1 MNGQGK
7 FFERAYDLADAEQT
21 RRLYDEWAA
30 SYDEELRAAGYASP
44 ARTAAAMA
52 AAVAD
57 RSAPLLDLGC
67 GSGLS
72 GEAFRAAGFTLIDGT
87 DFSAEMLA
95 VAASKG
101 VYRELFQG
109 DLNTPIPARPGSY
122 ANAAA
127 VGVFSP
133 THAPAAMIDAVVA
146 LLPPGGCFGFSLN
159 DHALAEP
166 VYEER
171 IGDLV
176 DGGAVEVVSGEY
188 GDHLPQIGL
197 KAKIYVLRK
206 RRHF

>member
-1 MNGQGK
+1 MTGQGK
-7 FFERAYDLADAEQT
+7 FFDRAYDLENAEQT
-21 RRLYDEWAA
+21 RRLYDEWGA

-52 AAVAD
+52 EAVAD
-57 RSAPLLDLGC
+57 KAAPLLDLGC
-67 GSGLS
+67 GTGMS
-72 GEAFRAAGFTLIDGT
+72 GEALRAAGFTVIDGT

-95 VAASKG
+95 AAETKG
-101 VYRELFQG
+101 VYRKLTKG
-109 DLNTPIPARPGSY
+109 DLNTPIPARAGDY

-133 THAPAAMIDAVVA
+133 THAPPEMIDAVMA

-166 VYEER
+166 AYEER
-171 IGDLV
+171 IGALV
-176 DGGAVEVVSGEY
+176 EADSVEVVSDAY

-206 RRHF
+206 R

>member
-1 MNGQGK
+1 MSSASK

-44 ARTAAAMA
+44 ARTAAALA

-57 RSAPLLDLGC
+57 RAAPLLDLGC

-72 GEAFRAAGFTLIDGT
+72 GEALRAAGFTAIDGT
-87 DFSAEMLA
+87 DFSVEMLT
-95 VAASKG
+95 VAAGKG

-109 DLNTPIPARPGSY
+109 DLNTPIPASPGDY
-122 ANAAA
+122 GNAAA

-133 THAPAAMIDAVVA
+133 THAPAAMIDDVVA
-146 LLPPGGCFGFSLN
+146 LLPTGGCFGFSLN

-166 VYEER
+166 DYEKR

-176 DGGAVEVVSGEY
+176 EAGAVEVLSDAY
-188 GDHLPQIGL
+188 GDHLPRIGL
-197 KAKIYVLRK
+197 KAKIYVLR
-206 RRHF
+206 RR

>member
-1 MNGQGK
+1 MSSASK

-52 AAVAD
+52 EAVAD

-72 GEAFRAAGFTLIDGT
+72 GEAFRAAGFMTIDGT

-95 VAASKG
+95 VAATKG
-101 VYRELFQG
+101 VYRELFKG
-109 DLNTPIPARPGSY
+109 DLNTPIPARPGAY
-122 ANAAA
+122 VNAAA

-133 THAPAAMIDAVVA
+133 THAPPEMIDAVVA

-166 VYEER
+166 AYEKR
-171 IGDLV
+171 IAGLV
-176 DGGAVEVVSGEY
+176 DSGVVDVVSDAY
-188 GDHLPQIGL
+188 GDHLPQIDL

-206 RRHF
+206 R

>member
-1 MNGQGK
+1 MSSASK

-57 RSAPLLDLGC
+57 KSAPLLDLGC

-72 GEAFRAAGFTLIDGT
+72 GEAFRAAGFTQIDGT

-95 VAASKG
+95 VAAAKG
-101 VYRELFQG
+101 VYRALFKG
-109 DLNTPIPARPGSY
+109 DLNTPIPASPGAY

-146 LLPPGGCFGFSLN
+146 LLPPDGCFGFSLN
-159 DHALAEP
+159 DHALAGP
-166 VYEER
+166 AYEER
-171 IGDLV
+171 IGGLV
-176 DGGAVEVVSGEY
+176 EAGAVEVVSDEY

-197 KAKIYVLRK
+197 KAKIYVLR
-206 RRHF
+206 RR

>member
-1 MNGQGK
+1 MSGQGG
-7 FFERAYDLADAEQT
+7 FFDRAYDLEDAKQT
-21 RRLYDEWAA
+21 RTLYDEWAA

-57 RSAPLLDLGC
+57 KAAPLLDLGC
-67 GSGLS
+67 GTGLS
-72 GEAFRAAGFTLIDGT
+72 GEALRAAGFTAIDGT
-87 DFSAEMLA
+87 DFSVEMLA
-95 VAASKG
+95 VAETKG
-101 VYRELFQG
+101 LYRRLTKG
-109 DLNTPIPARPGSY
+109 DLNTPIPARPGDY

-133 THAPAAMIDAVVA
+133 THAPAEMIDAVTD

-166 VYEER
+166 AYEKR
-171 IGDLV
+171 IDGLV
-176 DGGAVEVVSGEY
+176 EAGTVEVVSDTY

-206 RRHF
+206 R

>member
-1 MNGQGK
+1 MSSASK

-21 RRLYDEWAA
+21 RSLYDEWAA

-44 ARTAAAMA
+44 VRTAAAMA
-52 AAVAD
+52 EAVAD
-57 RSAPLLDLGC
+57 RRAPLLDLGC

-72 GEAFRAAGFTLIDGT
+72 GEAFRAAGFAVIDGT

-95 VAASKG
+95 VAEAKG
-101 VYRELFQG
+101 VYRKLTKG
-109 DLNTPIPARPGSY
+109 DLNAPIPAKPGDY
-122 ANAAA
+122 ANATA

-133 THAPAAMIDAVVA
+133 THAPAAMIDDVVA

-166 VYEER
+166 AYEKH
-171 IGDLV
+171 IGGLV
-176 DGGAVEVVSGEY
+176 EAGAVAVVSDAY

-206 RRHF
+206 R

>member
-1 MNGQGK
+1 MTGQGK
-7 FFERAYDLADAEQT
+7 FFDRAYDLEDAEQT
-21 RRLYDEWAA
+21 RSLYDEWAA

-57 RSAPLLDLGC
+57 RAAPLLDLGC
-67 GSGLS
+67 GTGLS
-72 GEAFRAAGFTLIDGT
+72 GEALRDAGFTTIDGT

-95 VAASKG
+95 VAAGKG
-101 VYRELFQG
+101 VYRDLFQG
-109 DLNTPIPARPGSY
+109 DLNTPIPASPGTY

-133 THAPAAMIDAVVA
+133 THAPAAMIDDVVA
-146 LLPPGGCFGFSLN
+146 LLPSGGCFGFSLN

-166 VYEER
+166 GYEQR
-171 IGDLV
+171 IADLV
-176 DGGAVEVVSGEY
+176 EAGAVEVVSDVY

-197 KAKIYVLRK
+197 KAKIYVLR
-206 RRHF
+206 RR

>member
-1 MNGQGK
+1 MTGQGK

-72 GEAFRAAGFTLIDGT
+72 GEAFRAAGFTLLDGT

-95 VAASKG
+95 VAETKC
-101 VYRELFQG
+101 VYRKLTKG
-109 DLNTPIPARPGSY
+109 DLNAPIPAKPGDY

-166 VYEER
+166 AYEKR
-171 IGDLV
+171 IDDLV
-176 DGGAVEVVSGEY
+176 DGRAVEVVSDEY

-206 RRHF
+206 R